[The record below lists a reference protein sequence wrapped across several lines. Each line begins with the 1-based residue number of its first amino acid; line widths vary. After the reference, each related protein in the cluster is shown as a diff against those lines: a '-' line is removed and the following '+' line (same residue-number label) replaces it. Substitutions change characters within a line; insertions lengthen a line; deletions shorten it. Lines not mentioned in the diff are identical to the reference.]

1 MLLLKNSY
9 LRLFIFS
16 CIAIIAISIFN
27 ISYLNR
33 VLEVVFVS
41 FLMTIIS
48 DLAFQNKKFRDYSL
62 VQKIALFGISVGMF
76 ILVFVSLKLP

>member
-1 MLLLKNSY
+1 MLLLKNPY